1 MSNKEE
7 IQGIIK
13 LMEQYEQG
21 QKEMNK
27 VNNVEPSKFSEL
39 EADSPEYATLQLK
52 NGEVLNLHYKSTA
65 FEEVKKAVNGEETKN
80 FIRLGDGVNMFS
92 ASEIA
97 KFRDIDEHKLQEHL
111 INQNTTLP
119 EDEKKYEEELKKEA
133 DKAFNDNSDSGM
145 KEFSDGSYR
154 GDK

>member
-39 EADSPEYATLQLK
+39 EADSPEYATVQLK

-97 KFRDIDEHKLQEHL
+97 KFRDIDEDKLQAHL
-111 INQNTTLP
+111 INQSTKTV
-119 EDEKKYEEELKKEA
+119 EEEKAEYDELIKHSKKVFEE
-133 DKAFNDNSDSGM
+133 DSDSGFERVQRW
-145 KEFSDGSYR
+145 KLQGR
-154 GDK
+154 